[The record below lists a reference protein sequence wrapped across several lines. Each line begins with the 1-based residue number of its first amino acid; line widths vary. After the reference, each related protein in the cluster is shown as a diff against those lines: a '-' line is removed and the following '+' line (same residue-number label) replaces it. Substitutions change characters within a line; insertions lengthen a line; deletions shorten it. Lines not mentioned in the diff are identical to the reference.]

1 MCAKNHGIVCL
12 VKYLTVLEKYVNYKT
27 APKLSQLQLILD
39 HILELY
45 YEKVTNVIWTKAIN
59 SCKVIF

>member
-12 VKYLTVLEKYVNYKT
+12 VKYLIVLEKYTNYKT
-27 APKLSQLQLILD
+27 ARKLSQLQLILD
-39 HILELY
+39 LILELY